1 MQVENDN
8 SIQQQQQIQQDYSSL
23 QDRYNQLQQESVEA
37 TSSFNLLKTKS
48 TQVLNEQLRIQSLYF
63 LIYDSLYC
71 IERMIRLMI

>member
-1 MQVENDN
+1 MQVENDH

-63 LIYDSLYC
+63 IVYDSLYC
-71 IERMIRLMI
+71 IERMIRLLI

>member
-1 MQVENDN
+1 MQVENDH

-63 LIYDSLYC
+63 LIYDSL
-71 IERMIRLMI
+71 

>member
-1 MQVENDN
+1 MQLENDH

-48 TQVLNEQLRIQSLYF
+48 TQVLNEHLRIQSLYT
-63 LIYDSLYC
+63 LIYDSL
-71 IERMIRLMI
+71 

>member
-1 MQVENDN
+1 MQVENDH

-48 TQVLNEQLRIQSLYF
+48 TQVLNEQLRIQSLYY
-63 LIYDSLYC
+63 IVY
-71 IERMIRLMI
+71 

>member
-1 MQVENDN
+1 MQVENDH

-48 TQVLNEQLRIQSLYF
+48 TQVLNEQLRIQSLYI
-63 LIYDSLYC
+63 LIH
-71 IERMIRLMI
+71 

>member
-1 MQVENDN
+1 MQVENDH

-48 TQVLNEQLRIQSLYF
+48 TQVLNEQLRIQS
-63 LIYDSLYC
+63 
-71 IERMIRLMI
+71 

>member
-1 MQVENDN
+1 MQVENDH

-48 TQVLNEQLRIQSLYF
+48 TQVLNEQLRIQSLY
-63 LIYDSLYC
+63 IIVY
-71 IERMIRLMI
+71 

>member
-1 MQVENDN
+1 MQVENDH

-48 TQVLNEQLRIQSLYF
+48 THVLNEQLRIQSLYF
-63 LIYDSLYC
+63 LIYDSL
-71 IERMIRLMI
+71 